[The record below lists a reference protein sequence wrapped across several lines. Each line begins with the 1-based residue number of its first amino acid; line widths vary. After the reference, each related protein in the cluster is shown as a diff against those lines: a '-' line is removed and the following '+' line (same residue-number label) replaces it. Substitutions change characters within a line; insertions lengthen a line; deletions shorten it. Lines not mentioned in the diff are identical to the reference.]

1 MESKTDDKSSTV
13 MDSTKKRSS
22 LSRIFRMKTS
32 KSSLD
37 GGAKS
42 VDDSTKRSTLSRLL
56 NLRKSDGV
64 KEELDQSASKSRLS
78 EGSNSN
84 NVNSKRGLFL
94 KILILIIFQSNI
106 FPSPKGSL
114 IMRSLVVP
122 WLSRRTSSVNVIA
135 PNNILEDI
143 TIQVDPEV
151 PQEVI
156 SSTTNF

>member
-1 MESKTDDKSSTV
+1 MEMEMESKTDDKSSTV
-13 MDSTKKRSS
+13 MDNTKKRSS

-37 GGAKS
+37 GGGKN

-64 KEELDQSASKSRLS
+64 KDEIEQSASKARLS
-78 EGSNSN
+78 EGNGSNSN
-84 NVNSKRGLFL
+84 SKR
-94 KILILIIFQSNI
+94 
-106 FPSPKGSL
+106 GSL
-114 IMRSLVVP
+114 IMRSLVIP
-122 WLSRRTSSVNVIA
+122 WLSRRSSSLNVTA
-135 PNNILEDI
+135 PINILEDI